1 MSTEWHLECKKCG
14 VAIGYIGRRGDK
26 VNRPY
31 IFIDLV
37 PASKI
42 IIELA
47 ELQKR
52 FAATQ
57 DSEWRIELVQD
68 YYRPEAGTSDLSYIL
83 NGCDHQFEPKSEWGK
98 WAPARYY
105 PKGSPQSNEFEVEA
119 GPVCSGRGWLAHVL
133 GE

>member
-1 MSTEWHLECKKCG
+1 MSTEWHLECTKCG
-14 VAIGYIGRRGDK
+14 VAIGYIGHQGEP

-37 PASKI
+37 PASALI
-42 IIELA
+42 TELA
-47 ELQKR
+47 ELQQR

-57 DSEWRIELVQD
+57 DSEWRIELRQD
-68 YYRPEAGTSDLSYIL
+68 YYTPEVGSQGLSYIL
-83 NGCDHQFEPKSEWGK
+83 NGCDHAFEPKNGDGD
-98 WAPARYY
+98 WACADLY
-105 PKGSPQSNEFEVEA
+105 PKGSPQSNIFEGET